1 MFKPSIYFSHCYW
14 QSFVHTHKFHVRVAA
29 IPFLGIVAS
38 FFWKKFGNGTPQYFG
53 LKSALRFVN
62 LFIIVGIFNV
72 FGVFGVFCGI
82 QS

>member
-1 MFKPSIYFSHCYW
+1 MFKPSIIFLIVIGNHLSR
-14 QSFVHTHKFHVRVAA
+14 HKFYVRVAA

-38 FFWKKFGNGTPQYFG
+38 FFEKNLATGPPQYFG

-72 FGVFGVFCGI
+72 FSVFGVFCGI